1 MAKKENATYIIERE
15 YLERITVKELVSR
28 IIESHISKNDW
39 EEAARIAL
47 MKVIIY
53 DITFNVGTAVK

>member
-28 IIESHISKNDW
+28 IIESHISKND
-39 EEAARIAL
+39 
-47 MKVIIY
+47 
-53 DITFNVGTAVK
+53 